1 MWWYTEKFTLFSECN
16 NRRRDNAEIII
27 SVCSEQMLNDS
38 FKQSQA
44 CNYACVYTF
53 AEDTVICVCST
64 CIHTSSLPNMLHA
77 V

>member
-1 MWWYTEKFTLFSECN
+1 MWWYTEKFTLFSEYN

-44 CNYACVYTF
+44 SISISV
-53 AEDTVICVCST
+53 
-64 CIHTSSLPNMLHA
+64 
-77 V
+77 

>member
-44 CNYACVYTF
+44 SISISA
-53 AEDTVICVCST
+53 
-64 CIHTSSLPNMLHA
+64 
-77 V
+77 